1 MKRFGSP
8 QRTTGFVAALAVS
21 LPLASIALAAAPE
34 IPSEGQNPCPRK
46 APRAFPPGS
55 VMEIEESDPPCRLV
69 FRPTGV
75 RLEAT
80 VDGSRP
86 DPGPTVVM
94 DGRGRFYSTNASG
107 FVSVISVWDPQG
119 NYVTSFGGVGE
130 GPGELRRQPGIRMFV
145 DGDDRLH
152 VWESGAQWS
161 TFSADHEFISRNSLQ
176 VQNLALDARMTVFLD
191 NGEVLTGDPYQS
203 DRRSFFRVFTAD
215 GALARSF
222 GPVDEEMASDP
233 EWPLHR
239 TIAYYGGDSFWAA
252 PVLDA
257 DEEYLI
263 AEWGTDGEMRRA
275 LRGHSDWW
283 MRGDDGMPVGG
294 IGILQFNVDDDQGLM
309 YIIYQRL
316 TDEGVRIMRR
326 ALAADEPFPRD
337 KRYTETEVVIQM
349 IDLRSGELL
358 ASDIHRTSEAMEF
371 LPRTLFPGVMKGPR
385 PGEGPDGLPFVEIVA
400 VELEARE

>member
-1 MKRFGSP
+1 MPAHPESP
-8 QRTTGFVAALAVS
+8 KRTTGLLLVLILA
-21 LPLASIALAAAPE
+21 LPLASLALAVPPDA
-34 IPSEGQNPCPRK
+34 SVTHLQDPCPRN

-55 VMEIEESDPPCRLV
+55 FMEIDEGEPPCRLV

-94 DGRGRFYSTNASG
+94 DGRGRFYSTNARG
-107 FVSVISVWDPQG
+107 FISVLSVWDPEG
-119 NYVTSFGGVGE
+119 NYLTSFGGVGE

-145 DGDDRLH
+145 DGEDRLH

-176 VQNLALDARMTVFLD
+176 VQNLVLDSRMTVFLD

-203 DRRSFFRVFTAD
+203 DRRNFFRVFGAD
-215 GALARSF
+215 GTLARSF
-222 GPVDEEMASDP
+222 GPVDEEMARSP
-233 EWPLHR
+233 EWPLNR
-239 TIAYYGGDSFWAA
+239 VIAHNGGDGFWAT
-252 PVLDA
+252 PIPDG

-263 AEWGTDGEMRRA
+263 EEWGTDGELRRA
-275 LRGHSDWW
+275 VRGQAPWFVW
-283 MRGDDGMPVGG
+283 RDDGVSLGG
-294 IGILQFNVDDDQGLM
+294 IIQFNVDDDEGLL

-316 TDEGVRIMRR
+316 TDEGVRIMRQ
-326 ALAADEPFPRD
+326 AMAADEPFPRD
-337 KRYTETEVVIQM
+337 KRYTETEVIIQM
-349 IDLRSGELL
+349 IDLRAGELL
-358 ASDIHRTSEAMEF
+358 ASEVHRTSDAMEF

-400 VELEARE
+400 VELEAK